1 MPEAAEDI
9 RALGGATRPL
19 INHRHEGMYGEPELD
34 VPAYILERDR
44 AETARGLPVTDVFTG
59 R

>member
-1 MPEAAEDI
+1 
-9 RALGGATRPL
+9 
-19 INHRHEGMYGEPELD
+19 MYGEPELD
-34 VPAYILERDR
+34 VPAYVHERDR